1 MQIVVGTFP
10 DYVFAK
16 DYKRLSLKELE
27 IYIASN
33 SHLPGIPS
41 AKEVELENNTIK
53 LGALNTKM
61 LEKIEELT
69 LYLIEQNK
77 KIEEQEKKEQ
87 GQPPALKFAS
97 RVEVLPAKSSFLL
110 SFNFPL
116 QKIQTQFF
124 PWNSGIPVDQPSSI
138 FHPPPANC

>member
-1 MQIVVGTFP
+1 MLIVCTIPLRIVQKIVASILLFAFLGQTFNQEW
-10 DYVFAK
+10 YYLGYLLQK
-16 DYKRLSLKELE
+16 KEYMKQCVNKARPQMHCNGKCL
-27 IYIASN
+27 
-33 SHLPGIPS
+33 L
-41 AKEVELENNTIK
+41 
-53 LGALNTKM
+53 M
-61 LEKIEELT
+61 
-69 LYLIEQNK
+69 K

-110 SFNFPL
+110 SFNFSV
-116 QKIQTQFF
+116 QNIHAQFF